1 MWYNVHM
8 KETYIFSRG
17 VKYMESN
24 NIILI
29 LQIYI
34 YIIFAVLL
42 FHGYAVVQ
50 LRTYEKQLNK
60 KTIYWKK
67 ILRKSLSDNYRIGFI
82 LLYRLRISINLEA
95 FRYAYR
101 DIYEEDQRVV
111 NIFVKNKKGF
121 ISIGRN
127 LRLTDKKAFFAYFLS
142 TCHMDKEEVYKP
154 YLPLLREYLYEK
166 RSVYV
171 CENAAL
177 SFISF
182 GDPETVCDLL
192 GTLNSAN
199 IDYNDIVLGNHLLKY
214 PGNKAVLARCMMK
227 YYKTYKDNYKNV
239 VLRFFKYSGIHIF
252 DREFAKMLDNEVLN
266 IPISVKCNMLRLIS
280 DVKSYKNE
288 KVFLKIYEKYYM
300 SSDWEPAAV
309 AAKTLRGY
317 NMDEAMHA
325 LIKGL
330 KSKNWYIRFNSAES
344 LAKNGIHP
352 KYIAYVTSG
361 NDRFAIE
368 ALISALASE
377 KNGLG

>member
-1 MWYNVHM
+1 MWYNVHV

-17 VKYMESN
+17 VMYMESN

-142 TCHMDKEEVYKP
+142 
-154 YLPLLREYLYEK
+154 
-166 RSVYV
+166 
-171 CENAAL
+171 
-177 SFISF
+177 
-182 GDPETVCDLL
+182 
-192 GTLNSAN
+192 
-199 IDYNDIVLGNHLLKY
+199 
-214 PGNKAVLARCMMK
+214 
-227 YYKTYKDNYKNV
+227 
-239 VLRFFKYSGIHIF
+239 FFKKTGI
-252 DREFAKMLDNEVLN
+252 
-266 IPISVKCNMLRLIS
+266 
-280 DVKSYKNE
+280 
-288 KVFLKIYEKYYM
+288 FLV
-300 SSDWEPAAV
+300 D
-309 AAKTLRGY
+309 
-317 NMDEAMHA
+317 
-325 LIKGL
+325 
-330 KSKNWYIRFNSAES
+330 F
-344 LAKNGIHP
+344 
-352 KYIAYVTSG
+352 
-361 NDRFAIE
+361 
-368 ALISALASE
+368 
-377 KNGLG
+377 